1 MWAALTARDYQ
12 KSFTSEHYPSNYT
25 NSQSCKWII
34 SAAAAGYS
42 VNLNIYDLELA
53 AGDVLTASALICCAL
68 QQLQQQGLTSM
79 TLHAAPTIHTCTDL

>member
-1 MWAALTARDYQ
+1 MWAALTARDYD
-12 KSFTSEHYPSNYT
+12 KWFTSEHYPSDYT
-25 NSQSCKWII
+25 NNQTCQWSI
-34 SAAAAGYS
+34 SAAAGYS